1 MNKYQELV
9 NLNNKV
15 QRLMSEE
22 DVDWEMKY
30 DLIFSKEVSRR
41 IFDLFG
47 ELNIRFEYYDP
58 DTSYEDDL
66 RAFSSALEEKME
78 ELSKVQYMFE

>member
-1 MNKYQELV
+1 
-9 NLNNKV
+9 
-15 QRLMSEE
+15 MSEE
-22 DVDWEMKY
+22 NVNWEIKY

-41 IFDLFG
+41 IFDLFD
-47 ELNIRFEYYDP
+47 ELNIRFEYSDP

>member
-15 QRLMSEE
+15 QRLMNEE
-22 DVDWEMKY
+22 DVDWEVKY

-41 IFDLFG
+41 IFDLFD
-47 ELNIRFEYYDP
+47 ELNVRFEYYDP
-58 DTSYEDDL
+58 DTSYEEDL
-66 RAFSSALEEKME
+66 KAFSSALEEKIA